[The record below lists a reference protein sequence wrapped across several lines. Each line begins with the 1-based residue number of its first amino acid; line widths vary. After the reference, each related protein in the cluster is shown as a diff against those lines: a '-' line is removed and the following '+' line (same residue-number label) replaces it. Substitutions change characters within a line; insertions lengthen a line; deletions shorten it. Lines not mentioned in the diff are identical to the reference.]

1 MACLKSNTIVTIEY
15 PCISC
20 DESIKL
26 HQLNNF
32 EIYPFHN
39 FNILNKLFKNQ
50 IRKKLLTN
58 QNFVSTPTFN
68 KCNEWDV

>member
-1 MACLKSNTIVTIEY
+1 MACLKSITIVTIEY
-15 PCISC
+15 PCISS

-39 FNILNKLFKNQ
+39 FNILNKLFKKPN
-50 IRKKLLTN
+50 KKKITYKSKFCIDTDF
-58 QNFVSTPTFN
+58 Q
-68 KCNEWDV
+68 